1 MLMASSN
8 WCMRTLM
15 TADAKSSRMRGS
27 LNYTQRERQAGGGR
41 EIETG
46 REREGEQERE
56 RQADGGRESDRQMEV
71 ERETGRATGRK
82 RE

>member
-41 EIETG
+41 EIETAERG
-46 REREGEQERE
+46 RESK
-56 RQADGGRESDRQMEV
+56 RESDRQMEV